1 MIINVCD
8 FFFLSRV
15 LKWDNILEKLHERVF
30 GSVVVV
36 AFQIAFRAEI
46 HANDIFLFFKN
57 HF

>member
-1 MIINVCD
+1 MNMCVCTPYVAI
-8 FFFLSRV
+8 V
-15 LKWDNILEKLHERVF
+15 LISTGHDMHTKRVF